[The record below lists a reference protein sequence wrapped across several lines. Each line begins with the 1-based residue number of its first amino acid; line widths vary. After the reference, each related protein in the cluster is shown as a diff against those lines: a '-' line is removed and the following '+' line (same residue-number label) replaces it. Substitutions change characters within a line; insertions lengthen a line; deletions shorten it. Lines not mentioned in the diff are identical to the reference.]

1 MSTPAP
7 AHILG
12 DLWHAAGQPED
23 ALSAVT
29 LTGAEP
35 ILPSSFLVG
44 TAAQVTIAAATLAA
58 AELWRLRTG
67 RQQRV
72 SVDMRDAAIEV
83 RSEHYLHIDGKPLED
98 HRDKTAGV
106 YRCGDGR
113 FVRAHTN
120 LPHHRAGLLKLLGC
134 DYDRAAVQR
143 KMEEWKAYDLE
154 EAAATARSK
163 NGMRTRK
170 AGRSRVCRY

>member
-1 MSTPAP
+1 MPYDPWEPAAGMSTPTP
-7 AHILG
+7 IDVLS
-12 DLWHAAGQPED
+12 DLWRAADQPED
-23 ALSAVT
+23 ALGAVT
-29 LTGAEP
+29 LIGTEP
-35 ILPSSFLVG
+35 ILPSSFQVG
-44 TAAQVTIAAATLAA
+44 TAAQATIAAATLAA

-83 RSEHYLHIDGKPLED
+83 RSEHYLHIDGQPLED

-120 LPHHRAGLLKLLGC
+120 LPHH
-134 DYDRAAVQR
+134 
-143 KMEEWKAYDLE
+143 
-154 EAAATARSK
+154 
-163 NGMRTRK
+163 
-170 AGRSRVCRY
+170 